1 MAKDEQEGREPG
13 EQAGDGA
20 PDDTTR
26 GLERYVPPP
35 PPVAVSQQNEAGASA
50 LQARVKAEVEAR
62 TMVAL
67 RFPRSV
73 TEFRRRILEA
83 CRRTAFAE
91 TALYAKPVAGSKI
104 YGFSI
109 RFAEECAR
117 HYGNLDIR
125 SSVVSESDE
134 LRVVEC
140 TVTDL
145 EVNIPWSVQ
154 VAVPKTVERKN
165 RQKGDEVIRE
175 RSNSYGEKVYVRRA
189 TADETFVLQNALV
202 SKAIRNLILNHIP
215 SDIREECRQAVEQV
229 RADEVRSDPTKFR
242 KKLSDAF
249 FRVGVTGTQL
259 EEYLGKP
266 LEDANEAELFM
277 LQSIG
282 EAIKQNEGTWA
293 EVMEERRVVLARQRG
308 EGDPAAQPKG
318 ASARLRQALKTDDQS
333 EGAK

>member
-1 MAKDEQEGREPG
+1 MARDEQETKAPEGEGPG
-13 EQAGDGA
+13 VDESS
-20 PDDTTR
+20 R
-26 GLERYVPPP
+26 GLERYVPQPP
-35 PPVAVSQQNEAGASA
+35 PIAVSQQNEAGAAA
-50 LQARVKAEVEAR
+50 LTARVKAEVEAR

-83 CRRTAFAE
+83 CRRSAFAD
-91 TALYAKPVAGSKI
+91 TALYAKPVGEGKV

-125 SSVVSESDE
+125 SSVVTESDD

-154 VAVPKTVERKN
+154 VPVPKTIERKN
-165 RQKGDEVIRE
+165 RAKGDEVIRE
-175 RSNSYGEKVYVRRA
+175 RTNSAGEKVYIRRA

-202 SKAIRNLILNHIP
+202 SKAIRNLILNHVP
-215 SDIREECRQAVEQV
+215 SDIREECRAAVEQV
-229 RADEVRSDPTKFR
+229 RQDEVRQDPTKFR
-242 KKLSDAF
+242 KKLADAF
-249 FRVGVTGTQL
+249 FRVGVTGEQV

-266 LEDANEAELFM
+266 LEDANEAELF
-277 LQSIG
+277 LLKSIG
-282 EAIKQNEGTWA
+282 EAIAQGEGTWL
-293 EVMEERRVVLARQRG
+293 EVMEERRVILNRQRG
-308 EGDPAAQPKG
+308 TEAAEADAPKG
-318 ASARLRQALKTDDQS
+318 AAAKLRQKLDTK
-333 EGAK
+333 